1 MKYFIKNLV
10 QFPLKLAW
18 DAFLILAVI
27 ILQII
32 WLALVFS
39 ILEIPMALVF
49 ILVSIVCGSDLMVCA
64 LCPLLLLMFLR
75 NPWPQCSESTGEAE
89 YKN

>member
-1 MKYFIKNLV
+1 MKHFIKNLV
-10 QFPLKLAW
+10 LFPVKLAW

-39 ILEIPMALVF
+39 ILGIPMALFF
-49 ILVSIVCGSDLMVCA
+49 ILGSIVGGSDLMVCT
-64 LCPLLLLMFLR
+64 LCPLLLLMLLK
-75 NPWPQCSESTGEAE
+75 NPWPGFSKGRF
-89 YKN
+89 